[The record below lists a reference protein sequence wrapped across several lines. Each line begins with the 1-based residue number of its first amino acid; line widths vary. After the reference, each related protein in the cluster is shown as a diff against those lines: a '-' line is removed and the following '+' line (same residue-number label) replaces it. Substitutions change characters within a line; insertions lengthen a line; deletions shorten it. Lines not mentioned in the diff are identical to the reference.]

1 MPAAVWGPLSNEK
14 TREVGAH
21 APVSVFC
28 GHQARYSC
36 SDNGDGTH
44 LRRQHL
50 HSEQGDTRRSSCEN
64 TKRLNT
70 VIATLH
76 TAVRRCRRCRG
87 REALGVGEVSHQD
100 GRGAEGGACTAEGKR
115 VPAETCCSTEYE
127 RAERTRHDARGRG
140 RGASGSGHR
149 LGVGTAREYSVFHH
163 VIRVAKEK
171 VDIGYSSVSPTALP
185 V

>member
-1 MPAAVWGPLSNEK
+1 M
-14 TREVGAH
+14 
-21 APVSVFC
+21 SVFC

-44 LRRQHL
+44 LRGQHL

-87 REALGVGEVSHQD
+87 REALGVGEPSAIKTGEELKEVRALRKVSACRPRLVVAQCMN
-100 GRGAEGGACTAEGKR
+100 GR
-115 VPAETCCSTEYE
+115 
-127 RAERTRHDARGRG
+127 
-140 RGASGSGHR
+140 SGHGTTHVDDITNG
-149 LGVGTAREYSVFHH
+149 GVVLFDGNTREITGV
-163 VIRVAKEK
+163 
-171 VDIGYSSVSPTALP
+171 
-185 V
+185 

>member
-70 VIATLH
+70 VIATLP
-76 TAVRRCRRCRG
+76 TAALQSKVQTLQSQRKHSASARSAIKTGEELKEVRALLKVSACRPRLVVAQSMNG
-87 REALGVGEVSHQD
+87 RSGHGTWTRSLGLG
-100 GRGAEGGACTAEGKR
+100 
-115 VPAETCCSTEYE
+115 
-127 RAERTRHDARGRG
+127 
-140 RGASGSGHR
+140 GHR
-149 LGVGTAREYSVFHH
+149 LGAGTAREYSVFHH